1 MANYSIV
8 MVVINVITQSNGE
21 HTHLDSCEGETDAAA
36 GLAPISQRKHVSDE
50 R

>member
-1 MANYSIV
+1 MKERKNFRLFTGLAF
-8 MVVINVITQSNGE
+8 INIWTAAK
-21 HTHLDSCEGETDAAA
+21 GETDAAA